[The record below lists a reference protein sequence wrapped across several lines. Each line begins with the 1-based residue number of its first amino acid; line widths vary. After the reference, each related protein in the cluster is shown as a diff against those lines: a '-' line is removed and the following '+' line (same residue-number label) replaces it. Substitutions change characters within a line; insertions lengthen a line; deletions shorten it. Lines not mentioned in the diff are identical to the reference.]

1 MWRKRLL
8 RLTPFILLVA
18 LVGGLWALT
27 AYYADLPN
35 RISQHET
42 IVLGQSKFVPG
53 SQAALRVVVRD
64 SKDASPLSYA
74 RVEVLMQPASGG
86 AAQTLF
92 TGGTDETGT
101 ADIAF
106 TVPEGL
112 DPQQTLIVE
121 TKSSLGSDRVERAV
135 TVARD
140 YRVLL
145 TTDKPLYQ
153 PGQMIHVRAL
163 ALGTFDLKPAA
174 GQDLE
179 ITIADGK
186 GNKVFR
192 ETLKTSAFGVAAA
205 DFQLATQVNT
215 GPYKITAALGNTSSE
230 KTVTVEHYV
239 LPKFAVD
246 LATERPYYLPG
257 EHVRGTL
264 RANYFFGKPVAGGEV
279 LLEGYTFDVQ
289 RTVVFS
295 QQAAT
300 DPEGN
305 FAFEFDL
312 PTYIAGTDLEGGAG
326 RFYLQAS
333 LTDLAKHTEIS
344 NLSLP
349 VSQSS
354 LVIEA
359 IPEGGQFRQGI
370 ENILYVLT
378 SYPDGAPAEAA
389 LSLTFADATHP
400 LTAQTG
406 PYGLVEV
413 RVTPNSPWQQFR
425 IDATDTRGNFATR
438 DFYFEG
444 AWDEETVLL
453 RPDRP
458 VYRVG
463 DTMHLT
469 LLTLQPQGT
478 AYLDIVREGQTVST
492 RAVPVGAD
500 PGVSPGRAEIAVDL
514 TPDLYGTLELHAYK
528 ILSWGGITRDTRL
541 VVVDAASDLSLA
553 LTPDRDV
560 YRPGDTAGL
569 DIQVNGSDGAG
580 AQSAIGLAVV
590 DESVF
595 ALAEQDP
602 GFAKLYFL
610 LEQELLQ
617 PKYDL
622 HGFSVPQLLTGQ
634 PASDPVLRT
643 AQEGAARAS
652 LADASPRTAGFTLQA
667 NSHQDAVQRA
677 VTLQQNYFTKLS
689 TGLYGLLLILP
700 LAVLGL
706 STFAVWRERTLIRSM
721 ALVVGLVVVAALLLF
736 LWPLG
741 SDYWWIQTP
750 LDRFSL
756 LVNWL
761 GGQGGM
767 LALSLALLGVAGYIA
782 LAAIA
787 WLRKDRAL
795 GWMLGLLPLFVA
807 VIWFLMLAASR
818 INVFPGDRVVIRAL
832 IAFAL
837 VPLAFLLRAAGFVWA
852 RRIVPALA
860 GLLVSLFIL
869 FGILPTFAMGG
880 AASAPGA
887 QRFAAD
893 AANVGAVAEVPM
905 LAPVPTAAPQATALV
920 ALSAETKEANAAE
933 PPRLRQYFPETML
946 WLPDAVSDES
956 GHLRVDIPVA
966 DSITTWRMTAL
977 ASTQD
982 GRLGSA
988 TGGLRVFQ
996 DFFIDLDLPLALTV
1010 GDEVTVPVGVFNYLT
1025 EPQTVRLELEQ
1036 ASWFELLDESSKE
1049 ITIAANDITV
1059 AYFRVRANDFGSHPF
1074 KVTAWGSAMSDAIQK
1089 DVRVY
1094 PDGKQITFTQ
1104 SDRLTPGAPIQQTV
1118 NIPADAIPGTQS
1130 LVVKIYPGIL
1140 SQVVEGLDSILRM
1153 PYGCF
1158 EQTSSTTYPNVL
1170 VMDYLKTTNQAS
1182 PETQF
1187 KAEEYINLGYQRLTT
1202 FEVGGSGGFSLFGD
1216 PPPDRML
1223 TAYGLQEFSDMSR
1236 VHNVDPALVQRAAE
1250 WLFTQQAADGSWE
1263 NDRGLV
1269 HEDTWSKLEN
1279 DRLPVTAYIVWSL
1292 VDAGFGDD
1300 PRTQKGLEYV
1310 REHQGQ
1316 AKDPYVVALVANA
1329 LVADD
1334 VRGGG
1339 QLSALTEEV
1348 LKQLAEMAVQKGNGV
1363 VWPSGVAT
1371 FMGSEGET
1379 GSIETTA
1386 LAALA
1391 FLRADRYPELANGA
1405 LTALVQQK
1413 DSFGTWHSTQATVLA
1428 LKALIQSVR
1437 AGAENAAGASVTVS
1451 LNGGQTR
1458 TVQVTKENFDVV
1470 QLLTFDDVR
1479 PGAENVVEINVE
1491 GQGNLMYQVAGSYYL
1506 PWDKLA
1512 LYPDQ
1517 VESKELVTIDVAY
1530 DRTEL
1535 AVDDTVTVNV
1545 TVSLNEKDGRAEWA
1559 LIDLG
1564 LPPGFAMQTEDLDAL
1579 VTRYKDV
1586 PEDYALPTIKRYEL
1600 TGRQIMIYIG
1610 NLSYGNPLT
1619 FSYRLRA
1626 RFPLVAQTP
1635 ASTAYDYY
1643 NPQVSGEAGPQTLVV
1658 NP

>member
-8 RLTPFILLVA
+8 RLSPLLLLVA
-18 LVGGLWALT
+18 LAGGLWALT

-42 IVLGQSKFVPG
+42 IILGQSKFVPG

-64 SKDASPLSYA
+64 SKDGSPLPHSQI
-74 RVEVLMQPASGG
+74 ELSLQPASGG
-86 AAQTLF
+86 EAITLF
-92 TGGTDETGT
+92 TGGTDQQGT

-112 DPQQTLIVE
+112 DPQQTLVIE
-121 TKSSLGSDRVERAV
+121 TKSSLGSDRVERAI

-179 ITIADGK
+179 IVIADGK

-192 ETLKTSAFGVAAA
+192 ETMKTSDYGVAAA
-205 DFQLATQVNT
+205 DFQLASQVNT
-215 GPYKITAALGNTSSE
+215 GPYKIAATLGNTSSE

-239 LPKFAVD
+239 LPKFSVD
-246 LATERPYYLPG
+246 LSTERPYYLPG

-264 RANYFFGKPVAGGEV
+264 KANYFFGKPVAGGDV
-279 LLEGYTFDVQ
+279 LLEGYSFDVQ
-289 RTVVFS
+289 RVTQVS
-295 QQAAT
+295 LQGPT

-333 LTDLAKHTEIS
+333 VTDLAKHTEIS

-349 VSQSS
+349 VSQNS
-354 LVIEA
+354 LVVEA
-359 IPEGGQFRQGI
+359 VPEGGQFRQGV

-378 SYPDGAPAEAA
+378 SYPDGTPAETG
-389 LSLTFADATHP
+389 LTLNFPDGSQPP
-400 LTAQTG
+400 LAAQTG
-406 PYGLVEV
+406 PYGLAEV
-413 RVTPNSPWQQFR
+413 RFTPNTPYQQFR
-425 IDATDTRGNFATR
+425 IDANDARGNFASH

-444 AWDEETVLL
+444 EYAEETVLL
-453 RPDRP
+453 RPDQP

-469 LLTLQPQGT
+469 LLTSQPQGT

-492 RAVPVGAD
+492 RSVPVTDGH
-500 PGVSPGRAEIAVDL
+500 AEVAVDL

-541 VVVDAASDLSLA
+541 VVVDAASDLSVALA
-553 LTPDRDV
+553 PDHEV

-569 DIQVNGSDGAG
+569 DVQVNGSDGVG
-580 AQSAIGLAVV
+580 AQAAVGLAVV

-617 PKYDL
+617 PKYEL
-622 HGFSVPQLLTGQ
+622 HGFSVPQLLTE
-634 PASDPVLRT
+634 PPTSDPVLRG

-652 LADASPRTAGFTLQA
+652 LAAAAPQAASFSLQA
-667 NSHQDAVQRA
+667 NSHQDAIQRA
-677 VTLQQNYFTKLS
+677 SELQQNYFAKLGA
-689 TGLYGLLLILP
+689 GLYGLMLIIP
-700 LAVLGL
+700 LTVMGL
-706 STFAVWRERTLIRSM
+706 SALAVWREKNLIRSV
-721 ALVVGLVVVAALLLF
+721 ALVVGFIVVAALLLF
-736 LWPLG
+736 VWPLG
-741 SDYWWIQTP
+741 ENYGWVQSP
-750 LDRFSL
+750 LDRLGLFF
-756 LVNWL
+756 NWL
-761 GGQGGM
+761 NYQGGSLFAGLM
-767 LALSLALLGVAGYIA
+767 VLGLIGFLSLAVV
-782 LAAIA
+782 A

-795 GWMLGLLPLFVA
+795 GWALGLLPLFVA
-807 VIWFLMLAASR
+807 VVWFLMFAASR
-818 INVFPGDRVVIRAL
+818 ANVNPRDNVLWWGL
-832 IAFAL
+832 LAFAL
-837 VPLAFLLRAAGFVWA
+837 LPLAFLLRAASFGWG
-852 RRIVPALA
+852 RRMALA
-860 GLLVSLFIL
+860 LAALLVAVLIL
-869 FGILPTFAMGG
+869 FGTVPVLVMGG
-880 AASAPGA
+880 AAASSPAIRREALGLA
-887 QRFAAD
+887 NGEVVQDVASFAAPMPTQM
-893 AANVGAVAEVPM
+893 AA
-905 LAPVPTAAPQATALV
+905 ATALP
-920 ALSAETKEANAAE
+920 APAGGEAKAANAPE

-946 WLPDAVSDES
+946 WLPDAVTDEN

-1010 GDEVTVPVGVFNYLT
+1010 GDEVAVPVGVFNYLA
-1025 EPQTVRLELEQ
+1025 EPQTVHLELEQ
-1036 ASWFELLDESSKE
+1036 ADWFELLDESSKE

-1059 AYFRVRANDFGSHPF
+1059 VYFRIRARDFGLRPF
-1074 KVTAWGSAMSDAIQK
+1074 KVTALGSAMSDAIQK

-1094 PDGKQITFTQ
+1094 PNGKQIFFTQ
-1104 SDRLTPGAPIQQTV
+1104 SDRLTSGTPVQKTV
-1118 NIPADAIPGTQS
+1118 DIPVDAIPGTQA
-1130 LVVKIYPGIL
+1130 LTVKIYPGIL

-1153 PYGCF
+1153 PNGCF

-1170 VMDYLKTTNQAS
+1170 VLDYLKSTNQAS
-1182 PETQF
+1182 PETQL

-1202 FEVGGSGGFSLFGD
+1202 FEVGGSGGFSLFGEPPAD
-1216 PPPDRML
+1216 PML
-1223 TAYGLQEFSDMSR
+1223 TAYGLQEFGDMSR
-1236 VHNVDPALVQRAAE
+1236 VHPVDPALVQRAAA
-1250 WLFTQQAADGSWE
+1250 WLLSQQQNDGSWAGRE
-1263 NDRGLV
+1263 GF
-1269 HEDTWSKLEN
+1269 HESELTNQTDP
-1279 DRLPVTAYIVWSL
+1279 LPVSAYVVWSL
-1292 VDAGFGDD
+1292 VDAGFGGDA
-1300 PRTQKGLEYV
+1300 RVQKGVQYL
-1310 REHQGQ
+1310 RQASSQ
-1316 AKDPYVVALVANA
+1316 AKDPYIVALVANA
-1329 LVADD
+1329 LVAYD
-1334 VRGGG
+1334 VKVGKGS
-1339 QLSALTEEV
+1339 LDSTTSAV
-1348 LKQLAEMAVQKGNGV
+1348 LEKLAGMAVRQGNGV
-1363 VWPSGVAT
+1363 TWPSGAGT
-1371 FMGSEGET
+1371 FMGGEGQT
-1379 GSIETTA
+1379 GSLETTA

-1391 FLRADRYPELANGA
+1391 FLRANRYPELVNAA
-1405 LTALVQQK
+1405 LTAIVQQK
-1413 DSFGTWHSTQATVLA
+1413 DSFGTWYSTQATVLS

-1437 AGAENAAGASVTVS
+1437 AGAENVNATVTVS

-1458 TVQVTKENFDVV
+1458 TAQVTKENFDVV
-1470 QLLTFDDVR
+1470 QLLTFDDVL
-1479 PGAENVVEINVE
+1479 PGAQNVVDINVE
-1491 GQGNLMYQVAGSYYL
+1491 GEGNLMYQVSGSYYL
-1506 PWDKLA
+1506 PWDKLS

-1517 VESKELVTIDVAY
+1517 AESKEAVKIDVAY

-1545 TVSLNEKDGRAEWA
+1545 TVSLNQEGGRADWA

-1564 LPPGFAMQTEDLDAL
+1564 LPPGFTVQTEDLDAL

-1600 TGRQIMIYIG
+1600 TGRQILVYIG
-1610 NLSYGNPLT
+1610 DLSSGNPLT

-1626 RFPLVAQTP
+1626 KFPLVAQTP
-1635 ASTAYDYY
+1635 ASAAYDYY